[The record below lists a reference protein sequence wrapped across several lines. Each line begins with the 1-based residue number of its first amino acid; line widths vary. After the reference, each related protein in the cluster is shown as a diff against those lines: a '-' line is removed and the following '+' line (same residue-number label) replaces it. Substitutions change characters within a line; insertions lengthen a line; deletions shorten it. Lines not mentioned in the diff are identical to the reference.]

1 MVDAANTGATD
12 SSRIRFQNIFEQIE
26 LSQRKTKIICTLG
39 PACWETEMLV
49 RMLDAGMNVARLNF
63 SHGDHTVNTNL
74 VFFSYAYSH
83 SFVICLDPRSL
94 RRQSQR
100 GLGSTPRQDLCYH
113 ARH

>member
-63 SHGDHTVNTNL
+63 SHGDHTVIMSISSIFLFTL
-74 VFFSYAYSH
+74 SFFSYAYTH
-83 SFVICLDPRSL
+83 LSFLFRPTVAPSL
-94 RRQSQR
+94 ISER
-100 GLGSTPRQDLCYH
+100 P
-113 ARH
+113 